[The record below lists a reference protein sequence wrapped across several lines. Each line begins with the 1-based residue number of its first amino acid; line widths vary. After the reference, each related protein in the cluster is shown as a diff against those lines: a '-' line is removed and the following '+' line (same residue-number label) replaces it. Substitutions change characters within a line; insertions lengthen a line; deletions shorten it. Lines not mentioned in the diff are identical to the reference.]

1 MRLWKKARTPRREAR
16 EVQYSFIVFE
26 REREKR
32 EERNRELLVE
42 KVTTLRLNKVREE
55 NGFLEKRGRFD

>member
-1 MRLWKKARTPRREAR
+1 MRVWQKAKTPRREAR

-32 EERNRELLVE
+32 KQRAFFIKENRELLVE
-42 KVTTLRLNKVREE
+42 KVTTLRLN
-55 NGFLEKRGRFD
+55 